1 MHYGTFFFTNIASVS
16 AFTICLGQL
25 VVHRSKIVGLRW
37 FAAALVAGLAKL
49 ILQGLEGIVP
59 AMLAGMIANELYLLS
74 FFMQYLGLHWFV
86 NRTPMR
92 NSGLWVTLA
101 VILSSYTVLCISKI
115 SYTGNVIN
123 IPFVAICGI
132 SAYMLLRDGKG
143 PFKVLSRVAAAIL
156 LADMGVAAYRAVL
169 TNLRYT
175 RPWETVNAHSDP
187 RWLYSLAVMAFLA
200 TFMNL
205 SYFGFLVTELG
216 REMAE
221 QARTDS
227 LTGILNRRA
236 MEGTALR
243 EAARSARH
251 GYPLCMIAIDID
263 DFKHINDTYGHAA
276 GDRALQAMTKRIHS
290 MLRTSDYFARMGG
303 EEFAI
308 LLPNTSADAGI
319 GTAERIRK
327 EVEALEIPLEY
338 GSVKMT
344 ISAGV
349 TQLAASLDA
358 WESMMRRADAA
369 MYAAKQH
376 GRNRVSAMLNPGDT
390 EDCT

>member
-1 MHYGTFFFTNIASVS
+1 M
-16 AFTICLGQL
+16 
-25 VVHRSKIVGLRW
+25 
-37 FAAALVAGLAKL
+37 
-49 ILQGLEGIVP
+49 
-59 AMLAGMIANELYLLS
+59 
-74 FFMQYLGLHWFV
+74 
-86 NRTPMR
+86 
-92 NSGLWVTLA
+92 
-101 VILSSYTVLCISKI
+101 
-115 SYTGNVIN
+115 
-123 IPFVAICGI
+123 
-132 SAYMLLRDGKG
+132 
-143 PFKVLSRVAAAIL
+143 
-156 LADMGVAAYRAVL
+156 
-169 TNLRYT
+169 
-175 RPWETVNAHSDP
+175 
-187 RWLYSLAVMAFLA
+187 
-200 TFMNL
+200 
-205 SYFGFLVTELG
+205 
-216 REMAE
+216 
-221 QARTDS
+221 
-227 LTGILNRRA
+227 
-236 MEGTALR
+236 
-243 EAARSARH
+243 
-251 GYPLCMIAIDID
+251 IDID